1 MAQEAQKVTLP
12 SGIAFDTTPDPNA
25 EPEPEPESAGSA
37 VLQAGAGLLL
47 ALLVN
52 IAAIF

>member
-1 MAQEAQKVTLP
+1 MPA
-12 SGIAFDTTPDPNA
+12 GIGFVETEPNA
-25 EPEPEPESAGSA
+25 EPEPESGSA
-37 VLQAGAGLLL
+37 ALQAGAGLLL